1 MLRNIRIESRKCK
14 AVTAQSVGNFQMI
27 KAYDSFTDAYIC
39 SFDKYDEDL
48 DIPAEMKKRGYGE
61 GDYYIL
67 K

>member
-1 MLRNIRIESRKCK
+1 
-14 AVTAQSVGNFQMI
+14 MI